1 MTDELEQALYDSRKY
16 NAHQLE
22 VIKRL
27 KEENGALAKELDAA
41 VRHQAQLE
49 QRLGDKSRYVEEL
62 KRELKNHQRMLAQKS
77 LAKLEAELKRTRQQL
92 NSEKRQ
98 KEAAL
103 SAVAM
108 YEMSAQLFQ
117 TQQAPA
123 GF

>member
-117 TQQAPA
+117 TPQAPA